1 MSGEKRSTELNEI
14 GVLLRR
20 EIEARLAAPLIEA
33 FAQEIGH
40 QRAMEIVKRTII
52 GIARQQGRELAEVMG
67 GCTLA
72 HFAASLENWKKG
84 DALSIEVME
93 QTETRFDFNVT
104 RCRYAE
110 MYRQLGMEELGL
122 LLSCN
127 RDKALI
133 EGFNPQISLQRT
145 QTIMEGASYCD
156 FRYALK
162 EGRIEINR

>member
-33 FAQEIGH
+33 FAQEIGRP
-40 QRAMEIVKRTII
+40 RAMEIVKQTII
-52 GIARQQGRELAEVMG
+52 EIARQQGQELAEAMG
-67 GCTLA
+67 GCSLA

-84 DALSIEVME
+84 DALSIEVIE

-145 QTIMEGASYCD
+145 QTIMEGASCCD
-156 FRYALK
+156 FRYALT
-162 EGRIEINR
+162 EGRTESNR